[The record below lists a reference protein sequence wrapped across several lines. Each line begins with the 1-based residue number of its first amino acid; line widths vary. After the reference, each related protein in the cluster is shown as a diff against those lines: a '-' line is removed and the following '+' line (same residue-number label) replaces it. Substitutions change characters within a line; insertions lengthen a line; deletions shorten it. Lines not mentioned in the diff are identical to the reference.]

1 MSFVG
6 SVTKGEKVVLIHK
19 DSGKVIFAS
28 AVEDGKFQL
37 GGSALFEVYVL
48 KGESGVSQMTV
59 NVNWWDV
66 YKMDD
71 LALTERLV
79 TSMFGD
85 KG

>member
-1 MSFVG
+1 MSFTG
-6 SVTKGEKVVLIHK
+6 SVDAGEKVVLIHK
-19 DSGKVIFAS
+19 DSGKVIHAA
-28 AVEDGKFQL
+28 AVEDGKFRL

-71 LALTERLV
+71 PGLGERLV